1 MYEHDCLD
9 RNLLA
14 SAAVQPFQSG
24 FGREFYPTLS
34 DKAACLFFSIA
45 GGHIFGNGNKR
56 TAVISL
62 DQFLIANKIYL
73 LLSNNEVRELAEATA
88 SYHERHETQEFA
100 MTRIREAI
108 AENVAEF
115 RLFCL
120 QNPRFYKQMHLVK
133 SFIIK
138 NNCVTAFTF

>member
-1 MYEHDCLD
+1 LD

-115 RLFCL
+115 RLFRL

-133 SFIIK
+133 SSIIK